1 MQRIGHR
8 GAKAYVAE
16 NTLASI
22 AKALELGAD
31 AIEVDVHCCKS
42 GEVVVI
48 HDTTV
53 NRTTVGSG
61 NVRNKTLGDL
71 KLLSSDQ
78 YSIPTLQ
85 EVLLFCE
92 GKCSLHI
99 ELKGKGTAI
108 KVAEMVTN
116 AVCNSNWTYDM
127 LFVSSFKFKR
137 LKKVTAYNPKITIGI
152 IVDAKLNAVL
162 KQVLNTNCAAIYI
175 SYDKIKGRHI
185 VFAKKNNMKV
195 FVWTVNSHSDIQKM
209 KALSVDGI
217 ITDFPDFL

>member
-53 NRTTVGSG
+53 NRTTIGSG
-61 NVRNKTLGDL
+61 SVRNKTLGDL

-99 ELKGKGTAI
+99 ELKGKRTAT

-137 LKKVTAYNPKITIGI
+137 LKKVTAYNPKITTGI
-152 IVDAKLNAVL
+152 IVDAKLNTVL

-175 SYDKIKGRHI
+175 SYDKIRGRHI
-185 VFAKKNNMKV
+185 AFAKKNNMKV

>member
-53 NRTTVGSG
+53 NRTTIGSG
-61 NVRNKTLGDL
+61 SVRNKTLGDL

-99 ELKGKGTAI
+99 ELKGKGTAT

-116 AVCNSNWTYDM
+116 AVCNSNWTYDL
-127 LFVSSFKFKR
+127 LFVSSFTFKR
-137 LKKVTAYNPKITIGI
+137 LKKVTTYNPKITTGI
-152 IVDAKLNAVL
+152 IVDAKLNTAL
-162 KQVLNTNCAAIYI
+162 KQVLNTDCTAIYI
-175 SYDKIKGRHI
+175 SYDKIRGRHI
-185 VFAKKNNMKV
+185 AFAKKNNMKV